1 MSSPSLPPQAERS
14 KFPGMRPREAAVMRR
29 WLGEFESAYDNFEYN
44 VRIGPSR
51 DVGPSFPR
59 YVRKTAMM
67 SSQLRLDAIAWNG
80 QQATL
85 VELKQKAWALGV
97 QQLALYGAVWAAEN
111 PQLPKSPANFLS
123 VPGVSK
129 TSASLQ
135 VSGSP
140 GCENR

>member
-1 MSSPSLPPQAERS
+1 
-14 KFPGMRPREAAVMRR
+14 MRR
-29 WLGEFESAYDNFEYN
+29 WLREFEGAYDQFEYN

-51 DVGPSFPR
+51 DLGPGYPD

-80 QQATL
+80 TQATL

-111 PQLPKSPANFLS
+111 PQLPKPKLLLVCARTE
-123 VPGVSK
+123 VGVME
-129 TSASLQ
+129 TAAAAG
-135 VSGSP
+135 VTVHVVTGA
-140 GCENR
+140 